1 MQAISGLTTKI
12 HRHSGVWASRS
23 VEIIAP
29 FGKSDPLDSGFAYL
43 KDHHKII
50 TDHQIIIKVFTE
62 FSSDEIRLK
71 SFMNHQ
77 VLDSKVSLL

>member
-1 MQAISGLTTKI
+1 MPRARRG
-12 HRHSGVWASRS
+12 

-50 TDHQIIIKVFTE
+50 KVFTE

-71 SFMNHQ
+71 SNQ